1 MTSMDPMEALSMT
14 KAECRT
20 AFLRQNGEQYDKIVV
35 GAIIILTDEENE
47 ERILVLKRA
56 AHEEILPNIWE
67 IPGGKAEDTDATILD
82 ALKREVHEETSLTVT
97 KVYGAVTSFGY
108 RMKKVIPPNEDGG
121 EEETVWS
128 SSLQLNF
135 ACEVAEPLDLAINP
149 EEHSESGFVHC
160 REVFNRELEMTE
172 QMRAVVL
179 EALSD
184 PTMWRRPDLLALAQV
199 PYVGDL

>member
-1 MTSMDPMEALSMT
+1 MDPMEALSMS

-20 AFLRQNGEQYDKIVV
+20 AFLRENGEPYDKIVI
-35 GAIIILTDEENE
+35 GAIIILTEEHE

-56 AHEEILPNIWE
+56 ANEEILPNIWE
-67 IPGGKAEDTDATILD
+67 IPGGKVEDTDATILD
-82 ALKREVHEETSLTVT
+82 AVKREVLEETSLTVT
-97 KVYGAVTSFGY
+97 KVYGAVSSFGY
-108 RMKKVIPPNEDGG
+108 SMKKVVPSKGDGG
-121 EEETVWS
+121 EEETIWS

-135 ACEVAEPLDLAINP
+135 ACDVADPLNLAVNP

-160 REVFNRELEMTE
+160 RDVFNRELEMTE
-172 QMRAVVL
+172 QMRAMVL